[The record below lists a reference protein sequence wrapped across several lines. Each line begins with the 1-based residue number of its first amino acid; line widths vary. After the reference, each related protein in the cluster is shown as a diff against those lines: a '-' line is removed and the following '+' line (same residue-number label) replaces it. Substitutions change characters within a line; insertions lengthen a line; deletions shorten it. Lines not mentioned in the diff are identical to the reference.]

1 MYVFVQE
8 SDDTD
13 EMGPDTK
20 TPSKTPKV
28 CSKLFYR
35 ITGSK
40 SATTRTL
47 IGY

>member
-1 MYVFVQE
+1 MFNFVQE

-13 EMGPDTK
+13 EIGLDTK
-20 TPSKTPKV
+20 TPSETPKV